1 MNKLYLHLGSPK
13 TATTAIQYFLHDNNE
28 QLLKLGYEF
37 PDTQEDFRDDKG
49 FAQINND
56 ESAYANGNI
65 IMDALVLSAYL
76 KGADAFDDILQY
88 VFPDM
93 VEYYKFVIAD
103 NKTDFNTFLRYLKEK
118 LEKNSVILSS
128 ENLWTFNYEFLERF
142 AKEFGDRVEVIVY
155 LRRQDYYVESMW
167 NEVIKLGV
175 VCDIVEDYLF
185 FMMSEEHDNH
195 GLRYKTRLNKIAQIV
210 HKEHIHVRLY
220 EDSTIKKDGGICFDF
235 LRTIG
240 IDAEKY
246 EWKKT
251 RRNVNERISGP
262 AVNMKR
268 IFNEYLQHKVRGK
281 EEILDQI
288 PDHIGKYNRIFYRL
302 STEYVK
308 SLAGKDYYFSL
319 DYRQRMQ
326 KLFAADNEY
335 IAREFL
341 GKKPGEALFEDDNW
355 GIEQNVKPLSMN
367 EEMLLRL
374 LFEVCYNE
382 EVREQLTT

>member
-1 MNKLYLHLGSPK
+1 MNKLYLHLGTPK
-13 TATTAIQYFLHDNNE
+13 TATTAIQFFLHDNNE
-28 QLLKLGYEF
+28 KLLELGYEF
-37 PDTQEDFRDDKG
+37 PDTQADFKDDRG

-65 IMDALVLSAYL
+65 IMDALVLSAYK
-76 KGADAFDDILQY
+76 KGSEAFDEVLQY

-93 VEYYKFVIAD
+93 IEYYKAVIAD
-103 NKTDFNTFLRYLKEK
+103 NKTNFDAFIKYLKDK
-118 LEKNSVILSS
+118 LEKNNVILSS
-128 ENLWTFNYEFLERF
+128 ENLWTFNYDFLERF
-142 AKEFGDRVEVIVY
+142 AKEFGDRIEVIVY

-185 FMMSEEHDNH
+185 FMLTEENDNH
-195 GLRYKTRLNKIAQIV
+195 GLRYKSRLNKIAGIV
-210 HKEHIHVRLY
+210 NKKNIHVRLY

-235 LRTIG
+235 LRTVG
-240 IDAEKY
+240 IDPAKI

-251 RRNVNERISGP
+251 KRKVNERISGP

-268 IFNEYLQHKVRGK
+268 IFNEYMQHRVGGK
-281 EEILDQI
+281 EEILDLI
-288 PDHIGKYNRIFYRL
+288 PEHVGRYNRIFYRL

-308 SLAGKDYYFSL
+308 NLNGKDYYLQTDFRL
-319 DYRQRMQ
+319 RIQ
-326 KLFAADNEY
+326 KLFAADNEF
-335 IAREFL
+335 IAREYL
-341 GKKPGEALFEDDNW
+341 GKKPGETLFEDDNW
-355 GIEQNVKPLSMN
+355 GIEQSVKPLSMN

-382 EVREQLTT
+382 EVRNQLTL